1 VERAQ
6 DRDRD
11 DRLRGGLLRRERSR
25 ERERRDEAVDAIGSR
40 VDGLNKSFDLA
51 SRRVGDL
58 EETVHSLYELHEQ
71 LADELL
77 NQQEKV
83 QRAHET
89 LDTQRA
95 LIEQNASIIAKQQNA
110 MAKLEEQLAR
120 VQSQVMKQEEGLSAL
135 HKQTDR
141 LHDAYARHDDQF
153 AQVAED
159 FRDIRDEQRELRKMR
174 EREAREEARETL
186 ASMSG
191 SASRGIRP
199 DRDHGDDRSDT
210 PWSVQGSS
218 VAWGR
223 SLPEYSARSEAVG
236 SKWESVLAL
245 VAKKQYLE
253 AYKTIIS
260 DPDEHCLLRLIALTG
275 PVVHALDAESNSRF
289 LRRVIHI
296 LEISGSE
303 HAPVVFPWIRQAV
316 DVNIHFTQSQLK
328 DLSGALSKIADSEGG
343 SVGAEARDLYAL
355 LAVRQSER
363 GA

>member
-1 VERAQ
+1 
-6 DRDRD
+6 
-11 DRLRGGLLRRERSR
+11 
-25 ERERRDEAVDAIGSR
+25 
-40 VDGLNKSFDLA
+40 
-51 SRRVGDL
+51 
-58 EETVHSLYELHEQ
+58 
-71 LADELL
+71 
-77 NQQEKV
+77 
-83 QRAHET
+83 
-89 LDTQRA
+89 
-95 LIEQNASIIAKQQNA
+95 
-110 MAKLEEQLAR
+110 
-120 VQSQVMKQEEGLSAL
+120 MKQDEGLTSL

-141 LHDAYARHDDQF
+141 LRDAYTRHDDQF
-153 AQVAED
+153 AQVADD
-159 FRDIRDEQRELRKMR
+159 FRDIREEQRELRKLR

-186 ASMSG
+186 AAMP
-191 SASRGIRP
+191 SASRQSVRP
-199 DRDHGDDRSDT
+199 DRDHNDDRSDT
-210 PWSVQGSS
+210 PWSLGRMESQSGS

-223 SLPEYSARSEAVG
+223 SLPEYSARSDAVG
-236 SKWESVLAL
+236 SKWDSVLAL

-343 SVGAEARDLYAL
+343 SIGTEARDLYAL

-363 GA
+363 GG

>member
-1 VERAQ
+1 
-6 DRDRD
+6 
-11 DRLRGGLLRRERSR
+11 
-25 ERERRDEAVDAIGSR
+25 
-40 VDGLNKSFDLA
+40 
-51 SRRVGDL
+51 
-58 EETVHSLYELHEQ
+58 
-71 LADELL
+71 
-77 NQQEKV
+77 
-83 QRAHET
+83 
-89 LDTQRA
+89 
-95 LIEQNASIIAKQQNA
+95 
-110 MAKLEEQLAR
+110 
-120 VQSQVMKQEEGLSAL
+120 
-135 HKQTDR
+135 
-141 LHDAYARHDDQF
+141 
-153 AQVAED
+153 
-159 FRDIRDEQRELRKMR
+159 
-174 EREAREEARETL
+174 
-186 ASMSG
+186 
-191 SASRGIRP
+191 
-199 DRDHGDDRSDT
+199 
-210 PWSVQGSS
+210 